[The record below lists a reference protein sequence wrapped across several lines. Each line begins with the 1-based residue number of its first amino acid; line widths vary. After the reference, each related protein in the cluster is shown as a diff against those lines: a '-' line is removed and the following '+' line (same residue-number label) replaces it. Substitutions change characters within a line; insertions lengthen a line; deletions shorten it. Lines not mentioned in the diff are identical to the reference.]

1 MEVAAAGTNT
11 TLGVSMKKT
20 LHITT
25 VLGLVSVFLLSSCS
39 PDLPSGPE
47 PGFEANAVIG
57 VSGLFHCSSESWSLK
72 ELLFS
77 ESLPAAGFQAIVSSA
92 CGAVEHQ
99 ENIELMIANGA
110 KVIVIETWDFPS
122 LAEQLKKASASGTI
136 IIALGWEPVQT
147 QDVDMYI
154 AYDNCRVGEL
164 QGTAL
169 LEGLDK
175 KGVGPFNIELIAGT
189 PEDRN
194 SEPFF
199 ECAMKVLQPR
209 IDSGDLV
216 VPSGQLSREQVSTE
230 GWLAKNV
237 SARFDTILSGFY
249 ADGTPLHGILS
260 PNDTLGRA
268 AITSVEDAGMPIPVV
283 TGQDSEVESINWIA
297 EGKQYSTINKDTN
310 TLVAEV
316 IKVIQLLQQGKD
328 APIND
333 TSTYDNGVKVVPAY
347 LLTPMIVTA
356 DNLCS
361 AYAAGT
367 AAGDAAAAVC

>member
-1 MEVAAAGTNT
+1 
-11 TLGVSMKKT
+11 MKKT

-216 VPSGQLSREQVSTE
+216 VPSGQLSREQVATV
-230 GWLAKNV
+230 GWHPKNV
-237 SARFDTILSGFY
+237 QARFDVLLSEFY
-249 ADGTPLHGILS
+249 ADGTQLDGILS
-260 PNDTLGRA
+260 PNDTLARA
-268 AITSVEDAGMPIPVV
+268 AVTTVLDSGLPNPVV
-283 TGQDSEVESINWIA
+283 TGQDSEFESIYWIA
-297 EGKQYSTINKDTN
+297 EGKQYSTISNDIG
-310 TLVAEV
+310 VIISEV
-316 IKVIQLLQQGKD
+316 IKIIQMLQHGEDPPVND
-328 APIND
+328 AK
-333 TSTYDNGVKVVPAY
+333 TFDNGAKIVPAY
-347 LLTPMIVTA
+347 LLAPVPVTK

-361 AYAAGT
+361 VYSPDTVAGRAAME
-367 AAGDAAAAVC
+367 VC